1 MDFFGLFKSKSQAQ
15 SKNVA
20 KERLKL
26 VLVHDKLGGGS
37 EVLETLKTEIMQV
50 LSKYMDILDEE
61 LEVKITETMSD
72 NNDLV
77 PVLIANI
84 PIKSVRMPKG

>member
-1 MDFFGLFKSKSQAQ
+1 MDFFGLFKSKPQ
-15 SKNVA
+15 SKNIA

-37 EVLETLKTEIMQV
+37 EVLEALKNEIMQV
-50 LSKYMDILDEE
+50 LAKYMDILDEE
-61 LEVKITETMSD
+61 LEIKITETMSD

-84 PIKSVRMPKG
+84 PVKRVRMPK